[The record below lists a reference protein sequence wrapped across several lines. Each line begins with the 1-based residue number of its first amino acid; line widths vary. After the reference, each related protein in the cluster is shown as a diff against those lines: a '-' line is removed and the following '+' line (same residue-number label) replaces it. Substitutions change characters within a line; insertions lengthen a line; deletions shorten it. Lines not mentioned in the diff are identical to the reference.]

1 MNYICKCKK
10 MNFLKN
16 EYTYWEDREVTT
28 DELDIIDFLKNSN
41 SFKYESILHIGVGNS
56 FFAKNFSKDNKII
69 GLTVSKKE
77 INKANELNLT
87 NYKVY
92 LCDKYSKEFKE
103 LLSNIKFDLIID
115 TNLKSYSCCLDAFN
129 YFMENVL
136 SKLNKNGT
144 LITSKSGMNWFKK
157 LKPKLSFNLKKFF
170 YYKLKEV
177 NGDKDNILTIDEL
190 ENFSKSHD
198 LKMYFDEK
206 LCYLKK

>member
-10 MNFLKN
+10 INFLKK
-16 EYTYWEDREVTT
+16 EYTYWENREVTT
-28 DELDIIDFLKNSN
+28 DELDIINFLKKSN
-41 SFKYESILHIGVGNS
+41 NFNYESILHIGIGNS
-56 FFAKNFSKDNKII
+56 SFAKNFSKNNKII

-87 NYKVY
+87 NYNVY
-92 LCDKYSKEFKE
+92 LCDKYSKEFKQ

-129 YFMENVL
+129 YFMENLL

-177 NGDKDNILTIDEL
+177 NGDKDNILTINEL
-190 ENFSKSHD
+190 ESFSESHN